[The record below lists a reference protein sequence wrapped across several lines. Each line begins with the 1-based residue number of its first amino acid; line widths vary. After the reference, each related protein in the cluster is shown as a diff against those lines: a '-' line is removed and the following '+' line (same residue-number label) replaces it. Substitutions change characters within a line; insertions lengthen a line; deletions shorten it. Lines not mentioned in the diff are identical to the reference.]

1 MTQKIIKLQSPTL
14 SRRHHC
20 FTRHILLVLQIS
32 STDDLLNKEFKF
44 GVLKGS
50 PIART
55 LELSQTDEHKKLW
68 QNINSHRHGLRDSN
82 NDGIRRARWDGKY
95 AFLIEGAYVKCLQ
108 IKWLLPKTGFFPPE
122 EPQIC
127 YRYETETQTQTSAS
141 AHLKFYSFHESVVT
155 IVVVILR
162 CYSGLGFA
170 STAL

>member
-1 MTQKIIKLQSPTL
+1 MTQKIIKLQSPML

-68 QNINSHRHGLRDSN
+68 ENINSHRHGLRNSN
-82 NDGIRRARWDGKY
+82 NDGIRRARWDEKY
-95 AFLIEGAYVKCLQ
+95 AFLIEGMLCQMSSNKMQGIGEFSNQNVLQLQ
-108 IKWLLPKTGFFPPE
+108 ILQVYLN
-122 EPQIC
+122 
-127 YRYETETQTQTSAS
+127 
-141 AHLKFYSFHESVVT
+141 
-155 IVVVILR
+155 R
-162 CYSGLGFA
+162 CLGFE
-170 STAL
+170 SHFHIS